1 MPDMTQVTELRG
13 SVLGKGYRLGQT
25 VGDARDHLHEAR
37 HERIPGRFFI
47 RVFPVESLAR
57 PEAAARIQ
65 RAARVASLLRDVHV
79 VQILDFSV
87 SGELPAFV
95 VMQRTDADPLWLAM
109 AQVGSLPLPRG
120 VEIVES
126 VAEALAS
133 GHRLGLVHGDLRPEL
148 VLLPSTG
155 APAAQVSGF
164 GWSKEFRLASAVP
177 QSAAYLA
184 PEQLVGSATPIDE
197 RADQFALGAI
207 AYELLGGKL
216 PFSIDP
222 AARAALLADAPAPP
236 PLADSVDGISRAVDE
251 VLRRALSFRPGDR
264 FATVREF
271 AAELKRAAQAAPEVV
286 RDETT
291 ARASELPEPREEP
304 LVVGQAREQVRG
316 DDRGDDPREDHGD
329 REAASVTDDAVTDD
343 SVTASHRSDG
353 ALEPGQAEELAAGPA
368 EGGLDPAP
376 AAPEAEIELDGSDDE
391 DLALGATHGAVTD
404 EGKTQVTRS
413 PFFEAGDGEDEP
425 ARDEAD
431 LDVDDIRYD
440 DGRDRREEAQADGG
454 PLPFVRAHAP
464 AGRPG
469 RPSPASASP
478 RHTLAYGAVF
488 PPHAGA
494 EGGGDDEERWGER
507 SSSDEFT
514 ASADDAE
521 PADPASENTQPDGK
535 PFPVHGA
542 GRQVAAAW
550 LARVQKQPHWVVGSV
565 AALVFLIGL
574 SILLARG
581 PMSSATSAVAGP
593 VAIRSPEPRHEPE
606 VEPIRVEPILLPTG
620 APGATAEATPAPAA
634 AGTKAGPTVVEP
646 LQPQAAGCVLS
657 VSAYPGAEI
666 WLDRQDSGRRSPT
679 AALTLA
685 CGTHELSLRRPD
697 GSVAELESIEL
708 KPGQPVL
715 QR

>member
-251 VLRRALSFRPGDR
+251 VLRRALSFRPGER
-264 FATVREF
+264 FASVREF
-271 AAELKRAAQAAPEVV
+271 AAELRRAAQAAPEVV

-291 ARASELPEPREEP
+291 ARAPEFSEPREEP
-304 LVVGQAREQVRG
+304 LVVGQAQEH
-316 DDRGDDPREDHGD
+316 DPREDQGD
-329 REAASVTDDAVTDD
+329 READSVTDD
-343 SVTASHRSDG
+343 SVTDHSVTASRRSDG
-353 ALEPGQAEELAAGPA
+353 TPEPGQAEELAAGPA
-368 EGGLDPAP
+368 EGGLDPGP

-391 DLALGATHGAVTD
+391 DLALGATHGAATD

-413 PFFEAGDGEDEP
+413 PFFEAGDGDGEDEP
-425 ARDEAD
+425 ARDEVD

-440 DGRDRREEAQADGG
+440 DGRDRREEARADGD

-464 AGRPG
+464 GGRPG
-469 RPSPASASP
+469 RPSAASASA

-494 EGGGDDEERWGER
+494 EGGGDDDDDAERWGER
-507 SSSDEFT
+507 SGSDEFT
-514 ASADDAE
+514 ASADDSE
-521 PADPASENTQPDGK
+521 PADAASENTQPDGK

-550 LARVQKQPHWVVGSV
+550 LARLQKQPHWVVGSV

-581 PMSSATSAVAGP
+581 PVTSATSAVAGP
-593 VAIRSPEPRHEPE
+593 VAIRTPEPRHEPE
-606 VEPIRVEPILLPTG
+606 VEPIRVEPIMLPTG
-620 APGATAEATPAPAA
+620 APGSNAEATPAPAA
-634 AGTKAGPTVVEP
+634 VGTKAGPAVVEA
-646 LQPQAAGCVLS
+646 LQPQAASCLLS
-657 VSAYPGAEI
+657 VSASPGAEI

-679 AALTLA
+679 TALNLA
-685 CGTHELSLRRPD
+685 CGIHELSLRRPD

>member
-95 VMQRTDADPLWLAM
+95 VMQRIDADPLWLAM

-126 VAEALAS
+126 VAEALAT
-133 GHRLGLVHGDLRPEL
+133 GPRLGLVHGDLRPEL

-222 AARAALLADAPAPP
+222 STRAALLADAPAPP
-236 PLADSVDGISRAVDE
+236 PLAGSVDGISRAVDE
-251 VLRRALSFRPGDR
+251 VLRRALSFRPGER
-264 FATVREF
+264 FASVRAF
-271 AAELKRAAQAAPEVV
+271 AAELKLAAQAASEAVRGEVIALAPE
-286 RDETT
+286 
-291 ARASELPEPREEP
+291 SPEPREEP
-304 LVVGQAREQVRG
+304 LVVDRAQARADDQVENQV
-316 DDRGDDPREDHGD
+316 DDQREDRRND
-329 REAASVTDDAVTDD
+329 EAAGE
-343 SVTASHRSDG
+343 SVTASPRADG
-353 ALEPGQAEELAAGPA
+353 ALEPGQAEELAAGQADGVLEP
-368 EGGLDPAP
+368 GP
-376 AAPEAEIELDGSDDE
+376 AAPEAEIELDGSEDE
-391 DLALGATHGAVTD
+391 DLALGATHGVAAD

-425 ARDEAD
+425 SREDAD

-440 DGRDRREEAQADGG
+440 DNRDRREEAHADGD
-454 PLPFVRAHAP
+454 PLPFVRAHGQTLAH

-469 RPSPASASP
+469 RPLSPGSASS
-478 RHTLAYGAVF
+478 RHTLTYGTVF
-488 PPHAGA
+488 APPGGA
-494 EGGGDDEERWGER
+494 EGGGEDEERWGEL
-507 SSSDEFT
+507 SGSDELPT
-514 ASADDAE
+514 ASDDSD
-521 PADPASENTQPDGK
+521 PADLASENTQPDGK

-550 LARVQKQPHWVVGSV
+550 LGRLQKQPHWVVGSV
-565 AALVFLIGL
+565 AGLVFLIGL

-581 PMSSATSAVAGP
+581 PVTHATSAVPGP

-620 APGATAEATPAPAA
+620 APGSTSEPAPAPAA
-634 AGTKAGPTVVEP
+634 VGTKAGATVIEA
-646 LQPQAAGCVLS
+646 LHSPQAAGCLLS
-657 VSAYPGAEI
+657 VSAHPGAEI
-666 WLDRQDSGRRSPT
+666 WLDQQDSGRKSPT
-679 AALTLA
+679 AALNLS
-685 CGTHELSLRRPD
+685 CGIHELALRRPD
-697 GSVAELESIEL
+697 GSVAELESIAL
-708 KPGQPVL
+708 KPGQPAL